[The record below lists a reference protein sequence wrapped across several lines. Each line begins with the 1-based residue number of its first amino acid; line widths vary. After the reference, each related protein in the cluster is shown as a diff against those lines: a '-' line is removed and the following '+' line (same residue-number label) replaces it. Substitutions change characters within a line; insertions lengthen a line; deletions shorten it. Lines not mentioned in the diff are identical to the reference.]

1 MWGPSDRCGATSWS
15 MLVLMV
21 LLFLLFLLVLLVLDV
36 LTGPLVLTVL
46 MSCWS

>member
-1 MWGPSDRCGATSWS
+1 MTAAGAASWS

-21 LLFLLFLLVLLVLDV
+21 LLFLLFLLVLLVLLVVDV
-36 LTGPLVLTVL
+36 LTGPLVLAVL